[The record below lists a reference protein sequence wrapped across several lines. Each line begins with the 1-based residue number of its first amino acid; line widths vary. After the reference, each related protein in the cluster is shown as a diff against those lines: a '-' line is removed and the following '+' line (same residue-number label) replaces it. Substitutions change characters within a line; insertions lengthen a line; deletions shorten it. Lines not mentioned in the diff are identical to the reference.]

1 MQKARNLDM
10 QNKSNWLRSYLSIRI
25 GEKTQQVRK
34 STGPEHGL
42 NASFK
47 AAGEAAKGSGG
58 LDKNRGAVVGSGG
71 EKGDDGR
78 DGAELDVGELLGAV
92 ADDLI
97 LDLP

>member
-1 MQKARNLDM
+1 MRN
-10 QNKSNWLRSYLSIRI
+10 YLSIRI
-25 GEKTQQVRK
+25 GEKAQQVRK
-34 STGPEHGL
+34 STGAEHRL

-58 LDKNRGAVVGSGG
+58 LDKDRGAVFGG
-71 EKGDDGR
+71 AGENGDDGR
-78 DGAELDVGELLGAV
+78 DGPKLDVGELLGAV